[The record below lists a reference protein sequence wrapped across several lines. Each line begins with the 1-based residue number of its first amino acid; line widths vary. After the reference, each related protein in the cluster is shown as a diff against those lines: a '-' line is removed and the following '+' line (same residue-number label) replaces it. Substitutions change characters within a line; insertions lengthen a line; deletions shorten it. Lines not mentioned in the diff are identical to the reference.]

1 MIKFLKQ
8 KNRKEKGFTRLV
20 DFDDAISSRTKGASS
35 KLTTG
40 FTLIETLVA
49 LSIFLISIVGI
60 MTVLS
65 SGLTDIN
72 SAKKKMTATFL
83 AQEGIEYVRNI
94 RDTYVLYSGL
104 TSTGW
109 ADFNNKLLPC
119 MTGIGCSVDDQYLDF
134 YNPNMPIENLVL
146 MPCAVNCPLYYDEI
160 NGKYNS
166 SEFGVPTTFSRT
178 IKAEQVSQDEVKIS
192 ATVSWGTGT
201 QKVTLSENLFNWVE

>member
-8 KNRKEKGFTRLV
+8 KNRKEK
-20 DFDDAISSRTKGASS
+20 
-35 KLTTG
+35 G

-94 RDTYVLYSGL
+94 RDTNVLYSVSGWTNFMGNISDCL
-104 TSTGW
+104 TSGGCVIDKDLSMIPCTSICPVMLYDDSQG
-109 ADFNNKLLPC
+109 FNY
-119 MTGIGCSVDDQYLDF
+119 SVGDSASF
-134 YNPNMPIENLVL
+134 I
-146 MPCAVNCPLYYDEI
+146 
-160 NGKYNS
+160 
-166 SEFGVPTTFSRT
+166 RT
-178 IKAEQVSQDEVKIS
+178 IKVVLSGNSEEVNVLS
-192 ATVSWGTGT
+192 TVSWGTNSS
-201 QKVTLSENLFNWVE
+201 QSVTLMENLFNWVE